1 MLKRLLFLGS
11 VCVLASATFAHAD
24 SIYTLN
30 LDGCSFGGCGSAP
43 FGTIQ
48 LVQTTPTLVTVTET
62 LSAGEHFAGTG
73 AGDALEFNVNGPIT
87 INVLTSGFVAGGPD
101 SASAFGDFLDS
112 VTCTTCQGG
121 KQTNPSGPLVFTVTS
136 AGGVTL
142 ADFVGN
148 SGGYF
153 FASDIQ
159 GTNLNTGN
167 VAVKGGDNPPP
178 PPPPPAVPEP
188 SSLALLGTGIVG
200 AAGMLRRR
208 MLGQS

>member
-24 SIYTLN
+24 LSYTLN

-101 SASAFGDFLDS
+101 SASAFGNFLDS
-112 VTCTTCQGG
+112 VFLSACQGG

-142 ADFVGN
+142 GDFVGN

-159 GTNLNTGN
+159 W
-167 VAVKGGDNPPP
+167 
-178 PPPPPAVPEP
+178 
-188 SSLALLGTGIVG
+188 
-200 AAGMLRRR
+200 
-208 MLGQS
+208 